1 MKRQTIIVLL
11 AIIAILAVAIFTG
24 CLEKE
29 APEST
34 VLTPTT
40 TPTPTPTTTPT
51 PEPTLSVERPTTIFG
66 NSGAS

>member
-11 AIIAILAVAIFTG
+11 AIIAILAVVIFTG

-29 APEST
+29 APETTMST
-34 VLTPTT
+34 Q

-51 PEPTLSVERPTTIFG
+51 PEQTLSVERPTTIFE
-66 NSGAS
+66 NSGV